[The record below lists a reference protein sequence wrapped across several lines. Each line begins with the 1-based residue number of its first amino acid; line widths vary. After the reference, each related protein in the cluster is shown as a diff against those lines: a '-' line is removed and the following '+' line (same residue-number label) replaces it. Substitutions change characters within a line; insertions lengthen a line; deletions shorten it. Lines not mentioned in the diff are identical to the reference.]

1 VPKATT
7 NYIAIA
13 VAFSVLTLMYWLAAD
28 PPNPWILAI
37 TGAGV
42 LFSIGITL
50 YKKRTGRL
58 Q

>member
-1 VPKATT
+1 MPKAMT

-13 VAFSVLTLMYWLAAD
+13 VAFSALTLMYWLAAD
-28 PPNPWILAI
+28 PPNPGSLAV

-50 YKKRTGRL
+50 YKKGAGRL